1 MRAVMEGKSG
11 QNVMSYY
18 GLEFV
23 KDVGRPYITIGSIRN
38 VSQVSGETLKIAMK
52 KIRARQ
58 HRILLHRGDRK
69 FHTTCIRLKDL
80 PALNTALGNKID
92 NLVEDLLNEY
102 RNLL

>member
-18 GLEFV
+18 GLEFI
-23 KDVGRPYITIGSIRN
+23 KDVGRPYVTIGSIRN
-38 VSQVSGETLKIAMK
+38 VSQASGEDLKAAMK
-52 KIRARQ
+52 KIRARS
-58 HRILLHRGDRK
+58 HRILVHRGNRK

-80 PALNTALGNKID
+80 PALNAELGNKID
-92 NLVEDLLNEY
+92 PLVEDLLKEY